1 MADRTFPDG
10 AAEIAPMLVVSD
22 LQRSLD
28 FYVDQL
34 GATVLTAWDTYAQLS
49 LGPVGCIL

>member
-34 GATVLTAWDTYAQLS
+34 GATVLTASDTYAQLS